1 MESEATSQAGQA
13 LSTAAVDFDFTHF
26 DLHLATKLVVALA
39 IGLLVGLEREWRKQ
53 DADDHDRIG
62 IRTFGLMGLLGGL
75 GGTLTPTIG
84 TWLVPAILATLALL
98 LVNDRRVT
106 AKDKAFTLAEDM
118 TTLVAALVTVLLGV
132 LASIGAMEL
141 AVSCAVVVVAL
152 LYLKPTLHA
161 LIGKLTPA
169 ELQATVRFLVISLV
183 ILPVLPDKGF
193 GPYEVFNPRTTWL
206 LVVMISAMSFVGY
219 FAIRALGAALGVLAT
234 GIFGG
239 LVSSTATTVSFAK
252 LAGDAPEQGR
262 IFAAG
267 VALANVMMTLRIAV
281 LTAVLA
287 PSLAIVLLL
296 PVGLAAATAALFVAF
311 IWYTTR
317 KSAVSPNEMKIANP
331 FQLSQAI
338 KFAVL
343 LTVILLLE
351 RVLTENFGEAGLYVL
366 AAIAGLADLD
376 AITLSVAKNA
386 NVSGEVLSGVVAIL
400 LAMAANA
407 LVKGII
413 AGRAGGAFARWSV
426 AAMSMMLV
434 SAACGLAVEVYL

>member
-1 MESEATSQAGQA
+1 MEADATSQAGPPLNPA
-13 LSTAAVDFDFTHF
+13 SVDFDFTHF
-26 DLHLATKLVVALA
+26 DLHLATKLLVALA

-53 DADDHDRIG
+53 DAEDHDRIG
-62 IRTFGLMGLLGGL
+62 IRTFGLMGLMGGL
-75 GGTLTPTIG
+75 GGALTTTIG
-84 TWLVPAILATLALL
+84 TWLVPAILLALVFL
-98 LVNDRRVT
+98 LVNDRRT
-106 AKDKAFTLAEDM
+106 NGKDKSFVLVEDM
-118 TTLVAALVTVLLGV
+118 TTLVAAVVTMLLGV
-132 LASIGAMEL
+132 LAATGAMEL

-152 LYLKPTLHA
+152 LYLKPTLHS

-183 ILPVLPDKGF
+183 ILPVLPDKGY

-219 FAIRALGAALGVLAT
+219 FAIRALGATLGVLAT
-234 GIFGG
+234 GLFGG

-252 LAGDAPEQGR
+252 LAGDAPKQGR
-262 IFAAG
+262 VFAAG
-267 VALANVMMTLRIAV
+267 VALANVMMTLRVAV
-281 LTAVLA
+281 LAAVLA
-287 PSLAIVLLL
+287 PPLATALLL
-296 PVGLAAATAALFVAF
+296 PLGLAAATAALFVAF

-317 KSAVSPNEMKIANP
+317 KAAVSPSDMKIANP

-343 LTVILLLE
+343 LTVILLME
-351 RVLTENFGEAGLYVL
+351 RILTQHFGEAGLYVL

-386 NVSGEVLSGVVAIL
+386 NGGGAVIGGVIAIL
-400 LAMAANA
+400 LAMGANA

-413 AGRAGGAFARWSV
+413 AGRAGGAFARWSI
-426 AAMSMMLV
+426 AAMGGMLL
-434 SAACGLAVEVYL
+434 AAAFGLVAEIYL

>member
-1 MESEATSQAGQA
+1 MESEATSQAVPA
-13 LSTAAVDFDFTHF
+13 VTAAAVDFDFTHF

-53 DADDHDRIG
+53 DSEDHDRIG

-75 GGTLTPTIG
+75 GGTLTPMIG

-98 LVNDRRVT
+98 LVSDRRAN
-106 AKDKAFTLAEDM
+106 AKEKSFTLTEDM

-132 LASIGAMEL
+132 LAATGAMEL

-161 LIGKLTPA
+161 MIGKLTPA

-183 ILPVLPDKGF
+183 ILPVLPDKGY

-219 FAIRALGAALGVLAT
+219 FAIRALGATLGVLAT
-234 GIFGG
+234 GLFGG

-252 LAGDAPEQGR
+252 LAGDAPNQGR

-267 VALANVMMTLRIAV
+267 VALANVMMTLRVAV
-281 LTAVLA
+281 LAAVLA
-287 PSLAIVLLL
+287 PSLAMVLLL

-343 LTVILLLE
+343 LTVVLLLE
-351 RVLTENFGEAGLYVL
+351 RVLTEHFGEAGLYVL

-386 NVSGEVLSGVVAIL
+386 NASGEVMSGVIAIL

-407 LVKGII
+407 LVKGVI

-426 AAMSMMLV
+426 AAMGTMLI
-434 SAACGLAVEVYL
+434 SAACGLVAEIYL

>member
-1 MESEATSQAGQA
+1 MEGDATSQAGPPLNPA
-13 LSTAAVDFDFTHF
+13 SVDFDFTHF
-26 DLHLATKLVVALA
+26 DLHLATKLLVALA

-53 DADDHDRIG
+53 DAEDHDRIG
-62 IRTFGLMGLLGGL
+62 IRTFGLMGLMGGL
-75 GGTLTPTIG
+75 GGALTTAIG
-84 TWLVPAILATLALL
+84 TWLVPAILLALAFL
-98 LVNDRRVT
+98 LVNDRR
-106 AKDKAFTLAEDM
+106 ANGKDKSFVLVEDM
-118 TTLVAALVTVLLGV
+118 TTLVAAVVTMLLGV
-132 LASIGAMEL
+132 LAATGAMEL

-152 LYLKPTLHA
+152 LYLKPTLHS

-183 ILPVLPDKGF
+183 ILPVLPDKGY

-219 FAIRALGAALGVLAT
+219 FAIRALGATLGVLAT
-234 GIFGG
+234 GLFGG

-252 LAGDAPEQGR
+252 LAGDAPKQGR
-262 IFAAG
+262 VFAAG
-267 VALANVMMTLRIAV
+267 VALANVMMTLRVAV
-281 LTAVLA
+281 LAAVLA
-287 PSLAIVLLL
+287 PPLATALLL
-296 PVGLAAATAALFVAF
+296 PLGLAAATAALFVAF

-317 KSAVSPNEMKIANP
+317 KAAVSPNDMKIANP

-351 RVLTENFGEAGLYVL
+351 RILTQHFGEAGLYVL

-386 NVSGEVLSGVVAIL
+386 NGGGAVIGGVIAIL
-400 LAMAANA
+400 LAMGANA

-413 AGRAGGAFARWSV
+413 AGRAGGAFARWSI
-426 AAMSMMLV
+426 AAMGGMLI
-434 SAACGLAVEVYL
+434 AAAFGLVAEIYL

>member
-1 MESEATSQAGQA
+1 MDPEATSQAVPA
-13 LSTAAVDFDFTHF
+13 ETAAAVDFDFTHF

-53 DADDHDRIG
+53 DSEDHDRIG

-75 GGTLTPTIG
+75 GGTLTPMIG
-84 TWLVPAILATLALL
+84 TWLVPAILGTLALL
-98 LVNDRRVT
+98 LVSDRRAN
-106 AKDKAFTLAEDM
+106 AKEKSFTLTEDM

-132 LASIGAMEL
+132 LAATGAMEL

-161 LIGKLTPA
+161 MIGKLTPA

-183 ILPVLPDKGF
+183 ILPVLPDKGY
-193 GPYEVFNPRTTWL
+193 GPYEVFNPRNTWL

-219 FAIRALGAALGVLAT
+219 FAIRALGATLGVLAT
-234 GIFGG
+234 GLFGG

-252 LAGDAPEQGR
+252 LAGDAPTQGR

-281 LTAVLA
+281 LAAVLA
-287 PSLAIVLLL
+287 PPLAMALLL
-296 PVGLAAATAALFVAF
+296 PVGLAAATAAFFVAF

-317 KSAVSPNEMKIANP
+317 KSAVSTNEMKIANP

-343 LTVILLLE
+343 LTVVLLLE
-351 RVLTENFGEAGLYVL
+351 RVLTEHFGEAGLYVL

-386 NVSGEVLSGVVAIL
+386 NVSGEVMSGVIAIL
-400 LAMAANA
+400 LAMTANA
-407 LVKGII
+407 LVKGVI

-426 AAMSMMLV
+426 AAMGTMLL
-434 SAACGLAVEVYL
+434 SAACGLIAELYL

>member
-1 MESEATSQAGQA
+1 MGADATSQAGPPLNPA
-13 LSTAAVDFDFTHF
+13 SVDFDFTHF
-26 DLHLATKLVVALA
+26 DLHLATKLLVALA

-75 GGTLTPTIG
+75 GGALTPAIG
-84 TWLVPAILATLALL
+84 TWLVPAILLALVFM
-98 LVNDRRVT
+98 LVNDRRVNG
-106 AKDKAFTLAEDM
+106 KDKSFVLVEDM
-118 TTLVAALVTVLLGV
+118 TTLVAAVVTMLLGV
-132 LASIGAMEL
+132 LAATGAMEL

-152 LYLKPTLHA
+152 LYLKPTLHS

-183 ILPVLPDKGF
+183 ILPVLPDKGY
-193 GPYEVFNPRTTWL
+193 GPYEIFNPRTTWL

-219 FAIRALGAALGVLAT
+219 FAIRALGATLGVLAT
-234 GIFGG
+234 GLFGG

-252 LAGDAPEQGR
+252 LAGDAPKQGR
-262 IFAAG
+262 VFAAG
-267 VALANVMMTLRIAV
+267 VALANVMMALRVAV

-287 PSLAIVLLL
+287 PSLAMTLML
-296 PVGLAAATAALFVAF
+296 PLGLAAATAALFVAF

-317 KSAVSPNEMKIANP
+317 KASVSPNDMKIANP
-331 FQLSQAI
+331 FQLRQAI

-351 RVLTENFGEAGLYVL
+351 RILTEHFGEAGLYVL

-386 NVSGEVLSGVVAIL
+386 NAGGEVIGGVVAIL
-400 LAMAANA
+400 LAMSANA

-413 AGRAGGAFARWSV
+413 AGRAGGPFARWSIAAMGGMLV
-426 AAMSMMLV
+426 AAAFGLV
-434 SAACGLAVEVYL
+434 AEIYL